1 MSNYGLEALS
11 FQKSSQIG
19 QALEKIFQKAIDYRD
34 SIPFEEQKE
43 KVFKYCRETLKQ
55 DFIKVYKDVLNIN
68 IDNIVFCNKWPSAT
82 FAVAIYIGN
91 SNEKNII
98 EDTVYGLKTITT
110 PSKEVKEIFD
120 IYKLVDTDTGS
131 FNTNSYND
139 REVFA
144 VLYFDISAGLLLN
157 HYVPVEIVEPLTA
170 QAGILTMTIDL
181 INNTNNTKLCSSQL
195 KITIHDSDTPTV
207 PTIEEAQYHQL
218 LQTINDN
225 YNTLNETKLYKN
237 FTEYES
243 ETNVNS
249 DDLVA
254 INKNGETKNAKLEDV
269 YNIKTVNNV
278 APTNKNVT
286 ITSANIP
293 HEDTPISDKLVTLED
308 SLNNKANVED
318 TVFFRDGGF
327 IDDGLISTG
336 LLNLTT
342 DSHDVFGRIFL
353 TETKFIGGDILTCDL
368 ELQITETTGG
378 RLTAFSSFS
387 SPYASE
393 STLSAVFSSLS
404 SSSMP
409 ISAARMV
416 RLWIKF
422 L

>member
-1 MSNYGLEALS
+1 MNKNYKL
-11 FQKSSQIG
+11 F
-19 QALEKIFQKAIDYRD
+19 
-34 SIPFEEQKE
+34 
-43 KVFKYCRETLKQ
+43 
-55 DFIKVYKDVLNIN
+55 NIN
-68 IDNIVFCNKWPSAT
+68 
-82 FAVAIYIGN
+82 
-91 SNEKNII
+91 
-98 EDTVYGLKTITT
+98 
-110 PSKEVKEIFD
+110 
-120 IYKLVDTDTGS
+120 
-131 FNTNSYND
+131 
-139 REVFA
+139 
-144 VLYFDISAGLLLN
+144 GLLLDGN
-157 HYVPVEIVEPLTA
+157 EIPVSKGNKGVDVFYFHFEGYNYLENYVTVAVTLPDGTALPELGTANDTFEFKGKKYNGYKIVLLEPLTA

-293 HEDTPISDKLVTLED
+293 HEDTTISDKLVTLED

-378 RLTAFSSFS
+378 TYIHSERVSITRVLDGSFMDK
-387 SPYASE
+387 
-393 STLSAVFSSLS
+393 VF
-404 SSSMP
+404 
-409 ISAARMV
+409 V
-416 RLWIKF
+416 RTQNGYNEIELEATIENNMLAIRAEDRNDMFITIRIVKA
-422 L
+422 LVRR